1 MADSFYPFVGNSE
14 DYQTEIQT
22 ELPLFKE
29 FAYDFKTNDF
39 VINHETKDFVI
50 VEGIEALKVWIYMA
64 IMTNRY
70 EHLIY
75 SWDYGTELIT
85 LVGQKFTKGLTESE
99 AFRFV
104 KDALMINPYITDV
117 INKEVSFNDNIVTL
131 KLIVKTVYGEV
142 GINVRK

>member
-1 MADSFYPFVGNSE
+1 MADDFYPFVGNRD
-14 DYQTEIQT
+14 DYEFEIEQ

-29 FAYDFKTNDF
+29 FALDYKTNDF
-39 VINHETKDFVI
+39 IIDESTKEFKI

-104 KDALMINPYITDV
+104 KEALMINPYIEDV
-117 INKEVSFNDNIVTL
+117 INKEVSFKDDIVTL
-131 KLIVKTVYGEV
+131 KLQIKTIYGEV